1 MSVSGRFW
9 LPGPVEVDPD
19 VMAAMS
25 RPVIGHR
32 TVAGHVLAER
42 LQRGLK
48 HLFNTDRPV
57 IVATCS
63 ATGLMESAIRSGVRD
78 RLLAVVSGTF
88 GERFARIAERCGKE
102 VVRLHVP
109 RGSVLE
115 PEQLKLMLSGPPV
128 DAVSMVHVE
137 TSTGAVAP
145 VADLL
150 PLFDT
155 LGDIVTIVDA
165 VGSLGGMPVEPEE
178 WQADFVI
185 GASQKALGLPPGLA
199 FATASERFLARAL
212 TIDDRGLYLDA
223 VALHHAADDGRFP
236 QTPALPIIHALDRQ
250 LERILEG
257 NLEQRFA
264 RHRTMRE
271 RIEHWAMHQHSMAL
285 VAPAGRRADTVSA
298 LRLPASTSSAEV
310 IGRLAHDGFQVAAGL
325 DDDLEQVIRIG
336 HMGDTTVD
344 QLEHLLAT
352 LDARVG

>member
-1 MSVSGRFW
+1 VSVSGRFW

-32 TVAGHVLAER
+32 TVAGHALAER

-48 HLFNTDRPV
+48 QLFNTDRPV

-63 ATGLMESAIRSGVRD
+63 ATGLMESAIRSGVRE

-88 GERFARIAERCGKE
+88 GERFARIAERCDKE

-109 RGSVLE
+109 RGGVLE

-128 DAVSMVHVE
+128 DAVSLVHVE

-165 VGSLGGMPVEPEE
+165 VGSLGGMPVDPEE
-178 WQADFVI
+178 WGADFVI

-199 FATASERFLARAL
+199 FAAASERFLTRAL
-212 TIDDRGLYLDA
+212 KLEDRGLYLDA

-250 LERILEG
+250 LERIIEG
-257 NLEQRFA
+257 GLEQRFA
-264 RHRTMRE
+264 RHRAMRE
-271 RIEHWAMHQHSMAL
+271 RIEHWALHQGNMSLMA
-285 VAPAGRRADTVSA
+285 PTGRRADTVSA
-298 LRLPASTSSAEV
+298 IRLPAGTTSAAV
-310 IGRLAHDGFQVAAGL
+310 IGQLDRDGFQVAAGL

-336 HMGDTTVD
+336 HMGDASVD

-352 LDARVG
+352 LDARV

>member
-1 MSVSGRFW
+1 VSVSGRFW

-32 TVAGHVLAER
+32 TVAGHALAER

-48 HLFNTDRPV
+48 QLFNTDRPV

-63 ATGLMESAIRSGVRD
+63 ATGLMESAIRSGVRE

-88 GERFARIAERCGKE
+88 GERFARIAERCDKE

-109 RGSVLE
+109 RGGVLE

-128 DAVSMVHVE
+128 DAVSLVHVE

-178 WQADFVI
+178 WGADFVI

-199 FATASERFLARAL
+199 FAAASERFLTRAL
-212 TIDDRGLYLDA
+212 KLEDRGLYLDA

-250 LERILEG
+250 LERIIEG
-257 NLEQRFA
+257 GLEQRFA
-264 RHRTMRE
+264 RHRAMRE
-271 RIEHWAMHQHSMAL
+271 RIEHWALHQGNMSLMA
-285 VAPAGRRADTVSA
+285 PTSRRADTVSA
-298 LRLPASTSSAEV
+298 IRLPAGTTSAAV
-310 IGRLAHDGFQVAAGL
+310 IGQLDRDGFQVAAGL

-336 HMGDTTVD
+336 HMGDASVD

-352 LDARVG
+352 LDARV

>member
-19 VMAAMS
+19 VLAAMS

-32 TVAGHVLAER
+32 TVAGHALAER

-48 HLFNTDRPV
+48 RLFNTDRPV

-63 ATGLMESAIRSGVRD
+63 ATGLMESAIRSGVRE

-88 GERFARIAERCGKE
+88 GERFAQVAERCGKE

-115 PEQLKLMLSGPPV
+115 PDQLKQMLVGPPV
-128 DAVSMVHVE
+128 DAVSLVHVE
-137 TSTGAVAP
+137 TSTGALAP
-145 VADLL
+145 VAELL
-150 PLFDT
+150 PLFNT

-165 VGSLGGMPVEPEE
+165 VGSVGGMPVEPEE
-178 WQADFVI
+178 WGADFVI

-199 FATASERFLARAL
+199 FAVASERFLTRAL
-212 TIDDRGLYLDA
+212 SIDDRGLYLDA

-236 QTPALPIIHALDRQ
+236 QTPALPIVHALDRQ

-257 NLEQRFA
+257 GLEQRFA
-264 RHRTMRE
+264 RHRAMRE
-271 RIEHWAMHQHSMAL
+271 RVEQWALHQRSMSL
-285 VAPAGRRADTVSA
+285 VAAAGRRADTVSA
-298 LRLPASTSSAEV
+298 IRLPQGTSSAEV
-310 IGRLAHDGFQVAAGL
+310 IGLLDRDGFQVAAGL
-325 DDDLEQVIRIG
+325 EDDLERVIRIG
-336 HMGDTTVD
+336 HMGDVTSD
-344 QLEHLLAT
+344 QLDHLLAT
-352 LDARVG
+352 LDARA